1 MALARFGQVETV
13 SMCGIAGFWLRK
25 ETGHEPTEIL
35 HRMGNTLAHRGP
47 DDSGIFFDKN
57 AGMGLSFRRL
67 SIIDLTAEGHQPM
80 ASAPGRYTIIFNG
93 EVYNYEAI
101 RAELGPQR
109 WRGHSD
115 TEVILAAIERWGL
128 ETTIRHF
135 VGMFAFALWDSL
147 ERRLYLVRDRLGIKP
162 LYYGHIDGSFVFASE
177 LKAFKVFPG
186 FQAAIDR
193 DSLAAYMRCAYV
205 PSPHSIYE
213 GIRKL
218 PSGHILTLSSPEA
231 SPDLSPYWSAE
242 DVARSGVKS
251 RLQASDE
258 EIIEQ
263 LRTKL
268 ADAVRLRMIADVPL
282 GAFLS
287 GGIDSSTVVALMQSQ
302 SSRPVKT
309 FTIGFHE
316 DQYNEATYARKI
328 AKHLGTEH
336 TELFVTPHDALDV
349 VPLLP
354 SMYDEPFA
362 DSSQIPTYL
371 VSKLARQQVTVALSG
386 DGGDE
391 LFCGYRR
398 YDFVHSLWN
407 AIKRI
412 PGPIARGAAKM
423 MHLAP
428 PALINNTAGW
438 LPLPRRLRQTPGEK
452 LRRFADHLLAQ
463 DPAEI
468 YLRAITMW
476 PDPAA
481 VVLNSHEHDSV
492 SEAIRRFGNM
502 PEVREM
508 AMLTDL
514 TNYLPDDILTKV
526 DRASM
531 AVGLEARVPL
541 LDHRVVEFALRLPLH
556 IKVRN
561 GKTKWAL
568 RQVLCLHVPAELVE
582 RPKMGF
588 GVPVDL
594 WLRGPLREWAEDL
607 LSEESMRRHRVLA
620 IKPIRAKWQEHA
632 SGKRNWQYLLWPVL
646 MFQAWVNQ
654 IGSAPGLQLGP
665 AGVLSSLPAR

>member
-1 MALARFGQVETV
+1 
-13 SMCGIAGFWLRK
+13 MCGIAGFWLRK
-25 ETGHEPTEIL
+25 ETGHEPAEVL

-57 AGMGLSFRRL
+57 ACLGLSFRRL

-80 ASAPGRYTIIFNG
+80 ASASGRYTIIFNG

-101 RAELGPQR
+101 RAELVEQT

-115 TEVILAAIERWGL
+115 TEVMLGAIERWGL
-128 ETTIRHF
+128 EAAVRRF
-135 VGMFAFALWDSL
+135 VGMFAFALWDSF
-147 ERRLYLVRDRLGIKP
+147 ERRLHLVRDRIGIKP
-162 LYYGHIDGSFVFASE
+162 LYYGQVEGSFVFASE
-177 LKAFKVFPG
+177 LKALKIFPG
-186 FQAAIDR
+186 FKAAIDR

-205 PSPHSIYE
+205 PAPHSIYE
-213 GIRKL
+213 GIHKL
-218 PSGHILTLSSPEA
+218 PPGHILTLSSAEA
-231 SPDLSPYWSAE
+231 APAVSAYWSVDE
-242 DVARSGVKS
+242 VARNAQS
-251 RLQASDE
+251 RFQDGDK

-263 LRTKL
+263 LSEKL

-282 GAFLS
+282 GSFLS

-316 DQYNEATYARKI
+316 DQYNEATHARRI
-328 AKHLGTEH
+328 AEHLGTEH
-336 TELFVTPHDALDV
+336 TEFFVTPQDALDV

-354 SMYDEPFA
+354 DMYDEPFA
-362 DSSQIPTYL
+362 DSSQIPTHL
-371 VSKLARQQVTVALSG
+371 VSKLARRHVTVALSG

-391 LFCGYRR
+391 LFCGYPR

-407 AIKRI
+407 AIRKI
-412 PGPIARGAAKM
+412 PGPIARGAAKL
-423 MHLAP
+423 MHLVP
-428 PALINNTAGW
+428 PALINNTAGR
-438 LPLPRRLRQTPGEK
+438 LPLPPRLRQAPGAK
-452 LRRFADHLLAQ
+452 LHRLADHLFAQ

-476 PDPAA
+476 PDPSA
-481 VVLNSHEHDSV
+481 VVLNSHEHESV
-492 SEAIRRFGNM
+492 PQAIRRFADM
-502 PEVREM
+502 PDVREM

-541 LDHRVVEFALRLPLH
+541 LDHRVVEFAWRLPLH
-556 IKVRN
+556 LKVRN

-568 RQVLCLHVPAELVE
+568 RQVLYQHVPAELVE

-594 WLRGPLREWAEDL
+594 WLRGPLRDWAEDL
-607 LSEESMRRHRVLA
+607 LAPKTLGQHGLFS
-620 IKPIRAKWQEHA
+620 IGPIRKKWEEHV
-632 SGKRNWQYLLWPVL
+632 SGARDWHYLLWPVL
-646 MFQAWVNQ
+646 MFQAWM
-654 IGSAPGLQLGP
+654 AM
-665 AGVLSSLPAR
+665 SSSGGEQSQSQPLPIAQRMTIQPT